1 MQTTPQNE
9 VLIVPYDAKNIYM
22 VQYHNDGHKWSPERE
37 PVISL
42 FNEYYGGG
50 MNSVVF
56 QELRE
61 SRGLAYSAYAEY
73 GSPAYKELPEY
84 ASTTVISQN
93 YKMMDCI
100 RTFNS
105 ILDTIPR
112 SGKALELSK

>member
-1 MQTTPQNE
+1 MQCGIACLQMVCKYFGRDYSLESLSKHFTMQTTPQNE

-61 SRGLAYSAYAEY
+61 SRGLAYSA
-73 GSPAYKELPEY
+73 
-84 ASTTVISQN
+84 
-93 YKMMDCI
+93 
-100 RTFNS
+100 
-105 ILDTIPR
+105 
-112 SGKALELSK
+112 